1 MYNLYRLLTF
11 FLHFFLRLYLKI
23 RILKNKEDPQRYEE
37 KLGIY
42 KIKNF
47 YTDLWFHAAS
57 LGEIKS
63 ITPLIF
69 NYSKNNKILITTSTL
84 SSSKYCEYMFNNDR
98 NIIHQFAPLDSPQIV
113 KRFLQY
119 WKPRL
124 SIFVD
129 SELWP
134 NLIFESKKISK
145 LILLNARLSDRSF
158 KKWQLIKNFARK
170 IFTKFDSIIVQ
181 SKKDKS
187 FIEFFEI
194 HNIKFFGNLK
204 FIDFNEEKA
213 VNKFLFLK
221 KIDFTWVAMSTHDGE
236 EQFIVETIKQ
246 IKQTNN
252 KSQCVLIPRHI
263 SRIQNIINLL
273 EQNNLIW
280 QLRTNQPNPLEN
292 TDIFILNTYGEAKD
306 IFKKNKLVFLG
317 GSIIAHGGQ
326 NPLEPAREGCTLF
339 HGPNVSNFDEI
350 YDFLNKNNISILTKT
365 PEILARELIK
375 NYENPTNNN
384 NFASVVKQHGQK
396 ILLDHINYLNPYIS

>member
-158 KKWQLIKNFARK
+158 KKWQLIKNFAKK

-396 ILLDHINYLNPYIS
+396 ILLDHINYLNSFI

>member
-158 KKWQLIKNFARK
+158 KKWQLIKNFAKR

-204 FIDFNEEKA
+204 FIDFNEEKT

-396 ILLDHINYLNPYIS
+396 ILLDHINYLNSFI

>member
-1 MYNLYRLLTF
+1 MYNLYRLFTF
-11 FLHFFLRLYLKI
+11 FVHFFLSFYLKI
-23 RILKNKEDPQRYEE
+23 RIQKNKEDPKRYKE

-42 KIKNF
+42 KVKNF
-47 YTDLWFHAAS
+47 YPDLWFHAAS

-63 ITPLIF
+63 VTSLIF

-84 SSSKYCEYMFNNDR
+84 SSSKYCEYMFKNNA

-119 WKPRL
+119 WKPKL

-134 NLIFESKKISK
+134 NLIFQSKKISK

-158 KKWQLIKNFARK
+158 KKWKIIKNFAKK
-170 IFTKFDSIIVQ
+170 IFEQFNSIIVQ
-181 SKKDKS
+181 SEKAKL
-187 FIEFFEI
+187 FIECFEI
-194 HNIKFFGNLK
+194 YDIKFFGNLK
-204 FIDFNEEKA
+204 FIDLNEE
-213 VNKFLFLK
+213 NPGNNFLFLK

-280 QLRTNQPNPLEN
+280 QLRTKQPNPLEN

-375 NYENPTNNN
+375 NYKNPSNNN

-396 ILLDHINYLNPYIS
+396 ILLDHINYLNSFI

>member
-396 ILLDHINYLNPYIS
+396 ILLDHINYLNSFI

>member
-204 FIDFNEEKA
+204 FIDFNEEKT

-396 ILLDHINYLNPYIS
+396 ILLDHINYLNSFI